1 MLVVLNRI
9 FLDNDIVFKLV
20 VDDKLEKTSNL
31 FSAPRLVTNE
41 SMAVDIKHFLE
52 LVPDQRKESKQS
64 FWWRVWRIGFLKI
77 FFN

>member
-31 FSAPRLVTNE
+31 FSAPRFVTNK

-52 LVPDQRKESKQS
+52 LVPDQRKESKQ
-64 FWWRVWRIGFLKI
+64 I
-77 FFN
+77 F

>member
-64 FWWRVWRIGFLKI
+64 F
-77 FFN
+77 